1 MHTSRSSQSSAGWAS
16 STSSSDGSR
25 IGSDTRGRL
34 SWRLW
39 AVVPV
44 LLLALVVGAV
54 VTAGSS
60 LVDLVGS
67 NPPPADQFDI
77 RRVEFSPGEIR
88 ILVRNPQRDDLT
100 IANVNVDDAIV
111 PYAVDGPDT
120 LGRLR
125 SATIVV
131 PFQWVEND
139 PITVGVTS
147 STGIQT
153 VKEVPAA
160 VETPEPSVEGFF
172 GYALIG
178 LLVGVLPIALG
189 LLWLP
194 ALRQAGPVWLA
205 TFMAFTAG
213 LLTFLGVEA
222 LTESFELQAALPSSL
237 GGAGLVLLG
246 VALSFLGMTA
256 LAGRLTG
263 GSEAT
268 GVTLA
273 LLIAI
278 GIGLHNLGEGL
289 AIGASFALGELQL
302 GAFLIVGFMI
312 HNVTEGL
319 GIATPVAKT
328 RISVLAL
335 AGLAVV
341 AGAPA
346 ILGTWIGGY
355 LSSDVLGALFFAI
368 AAGAALQVVV
378 EVGRYVA
385 RTAPGGLRS
394 GHAIAGFIVGI
405 ATMYVT
411 GVLVGIAFGNRRLTA
426 ANPGFTTTGL

>member
-1 MHTSRSSQSSAGWAS
+1 MEAGSA
-16 STSSSDGSR
+16 T
-25 IGSDTRGRL
+25 TTQGRL
-34 SWRLW
+34 NWRLW

-44 LLLALVVGAV
+44 LLLALAVGAV
-54 VTAGSS
+54 VTAGST

-67 NPPPADQFDI
+67 NPPPADEFDI

-111 PYAVDGPDT
+111 PYSVDGPTT

-131 PFQWVEND
+131 PYEWVESE

-153 VKEVPAA
+153 VKEIPAA

-194 ALRQAGPVWLA
+194 ALRQAGAVWLG

-213 LLTFLGVEA
+213 LLTFLGIEA
-222 LTESFELQAALPSSL
+222 LTESFELQAALPASL
-237 GGAGLVLLG
+237 GGAGIVLLG

-256 LAGRLTG
+256 LSGRLAG
-263 GSEAT
+263 GTAAS
-268 GVTLA
+268 GLTLA

-289 AIGASFALGELQL
+289 AIGASFAIGELQL

-328 RISVLAL
+328 RVSVLVLGA
-335 AGLAVV
+335 LAVV

-346 ILGTWIGGY
+346 ILGAWIGGY
-355 LSSDVLGALFFAI
+355 VTSDVLGTLFFAI

-385 RTAPGGLRS
+385 RTAPGGIRS

-411 GVLVGIAFGNRRLTA
+411 GVLVA
-426 ANPGFTTTGL
+426 